1 MSGELLITA
10 GTLTAFLLLSFLLSG
25 MESGVFAL
33 NRLRVRQ
40 QRREGKVS
48 ARLLHRFLEDSEDF
62 LWTILVGNTLANA
75 VSLSVMLT
83 ALFNSLKERPVF
95 FAAAALAVILVFYGL
110 FELLP
115 KTLFRLYP
123 NRLCMAMARPFRF
136 IHLVLRPLVKIVAFF
151 ADALLAITGDKEY
164 TGHMFRSRAELRQV
178 MNASSEGLT
187 SAERG
192 MINKV
197 MDMQNKTVRQASTPI
212 GIARCLT
219 LQTSMK
225 EALEVAREHKLTRF
239 PVWNQAEEPRRIV
252 GMVSL
257 KQLLYVGNIDERK
270 TVAHYVRSG
279 IFLDE
284 NLPLDQAMRRMQRRG
299 QRLAVVLDRNRREIG
314 VVSLQDILRAVFGEV
329 SL

>member
-1 MSGELLITA
+1 MTGGDLITA
-10 GTLTAFLLLSFLLSG
+10 TSLLALLSLSFILSG

-33 NRLRVRQ
+33 NRLRILQ
-40 QRREGKVS
+40 QRRAGRKS
-48 ARLLHRFLEDSEDF
+48 AAVLHGFLSDSENF

-75 VSLSVMLT
+75 LALSVT
-83 ALFNSLKERPVF
+83 IVALFNWLKNSPSL
-95 FAAAALAVILVFYGL
+95 FASAALAVILVFYCL

-115 KTLFRLYP
+115 KTLFRRYP
-123 NRLCMAMARPFRF
+123 NRLCMAVARPFRL
-136 IHLVLRPLVKIVAFF
+136 IHLVLKPFVWVVELF
-151 ADALLAITGDKEY
+151 ADALLAVTGDKEY

-178 MNASSEGLT
+178 MNESAASLT
-187 SAERG
+187 RAERG

-212 GIARCLT
+212 GLARCLS

-225 EALEVAREHKLTRF
+225 DALEFAREHKLTRF
-239 PVWNQAEEPRRIV
+239 PVWNQRSEPRRIV

-257 KQLLYVGNIDERK
+257 KRLLYETNIDESK
-270 TVAHYVRSG
+270 TVAHYVRSA
-279 IFLDE
+279 IYLDE
-284 NLPLDQAMRRMQRRG
+284 DLPLDQALSRMKNRG